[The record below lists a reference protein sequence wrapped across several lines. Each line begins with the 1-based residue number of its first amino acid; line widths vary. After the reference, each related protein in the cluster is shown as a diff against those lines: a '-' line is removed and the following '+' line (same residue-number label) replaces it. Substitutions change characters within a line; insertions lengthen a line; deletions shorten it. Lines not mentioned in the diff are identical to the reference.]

1 MAGAPMPYRWSG
13 DAWVIQPRFQ
23 RQADASFA
31 IGEVRM
37 MVEVQ
42 ERSEVS
48 HNHEFGWLKDAWL
61 SLPESIANDYP
72 SPEHLR
78 KRALISTGWCTV
90 TDYPCVSRAE
100 AMRWAAFLRKEVDEY
115 AIVQIERTVVRV
127 FKAKSQSR
135 KAMGKADFQASK
147 TAIIEWVAKLLDV
160 APATLARQT
169 EAA

>member
-1 MAGAPMPYRWSG
+1 MAAPMLFRWDGLAMLLHRRHHNEAAQHYVIGQSYRL
-13 DAWVIQPRFQ
+13 
-23 RQADASFA
+23 
-31 IGEVRM
+31 
-37 MVEVQ
+37 VELE

-48 HNHEFGWLKDAWL
+48 HNHEFGWLKEAWL

-78 KRALISTGWCTV
+78 KRALIATGWCTV
-90 TDYPCVSRAE
+90 TDYPCGSRAE
-100 AMRWAAFLRKEVDEY
+100 AIRWAANIRREADEY
-115 AIVQIERTVVRV
+115 TIVQIERTVVRV

-135 KAMGKADFQASK
+135 RSMDKGDFQASK

-160 APATLARQT
+160 TPATLAKQT

>member
-1 MAGAPMPYRWSG
+1 MAGPMLFRWDGVSMLLHRRHHAEAAKHYVIGQSYRL
-13 DAWVIQPRFQ
+13 
-23 RQADASFA
+23 
-31 IGEVRM
+31 
-37 MVEVQ
+37 VEME

-48 HNHEFGWLKDAWL
+48 HNHEFGWLKEAWL

-78 KRALISTGWCTV
+78 KRALIATGWCTV
-90 TDYPCVSRAE
+90 TDYPCGSRAE

-135 KAMGKADFQASK
+135 RAMDRADFQASK
-147 TAIIEWVAKLLDV
+147 TSIIEWVAKLLDV
-160 APATLARQT
+160 APAALAKQR